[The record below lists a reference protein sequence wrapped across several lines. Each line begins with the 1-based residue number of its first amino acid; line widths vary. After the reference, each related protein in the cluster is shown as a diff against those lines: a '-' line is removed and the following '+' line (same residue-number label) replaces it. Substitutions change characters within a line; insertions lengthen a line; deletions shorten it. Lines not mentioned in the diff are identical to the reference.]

1 MPPIARGDDKVLVA
15 VRVRPLNDAERA
27 NGGGEAWSVAS
38 GAENTIAV
46 ISHGD
51 RRGAHGTGTKSEVRM
66 RERERVRVV
75 VVFFCRCWS
84 SRRGRLHRVRCD
96 VINGVVGARA
106 TSGEPNAHQRL
117 RLSVYRAPQASEWHH
132 SYTFDRVFDA
142 SSDNRQVYEATT
154 KRIVRDVVEGVN
166 GAVFAYGQTSSG
178 KTHTMRGS
186 DDEPGVIPLAVE
198 DVFACVREGRDN
210 TRREF
215 LIRASYLEIYNETL
229 VDLLDEDED
238 EDEAAVKDDEKT
250 KKKKK
255 LSIRE
260 DAERGTYVSG
270 LREEI
275 VTTPQEVMKLLE
287 RGSKRRRVGATRMNA
302 RSSRS
307 HVIFRMLV
315 ESRDGNDDDDDD
327 DDSDNGG
334 GVLMATLNLVDLAGS
349 ERQSK
354 TGAEGARA
362 VEGAHINKSLTTLG
376 LVIHK
381 LSGADGEGEGSSAQ
395 RKHIPYR
402 DSKLTRILQP
412 ALGGNSK
419 TSIICA
425 MTSSTAHVDESHST
439 LRFATRAKRVVNKSI
454 KVNEYAMSTKQFM
467 AMIEKQRAEIEMLRG
482 SSNNNGGGAS
492 SSMSAMTPETARTV
506 RAFEDKITRLE
517 RDRDALKDKFKADIA
532 HAEQRAANAERESA
546 KALALV
552 ATLREDIAAMHAD
565 GGGDE
570 AALALAHQ
578 LAQARKAREDVE
590 QKLDQERHEFFEEKT
605 KLLLLLKKKDTTL
618 SCEPVAASAVVDHQ
632 NHQNHSSSSTR
643 EQFVKQQETIALQ
656 RQRIE
661 DIERTLDDAVKAYED
676 EVAAKRRNADYE
688 EKYALAKNAYA
699 TLLKDHKTLKR
710 QMCKLTEVYAALKK
724 DVKSRGGGDSA
735 VVAPLKP
742 SN

>member
-1 MPPIARGDDKVLVA
+1 MY
-15 VRVRPLNDAERA
+15 
-27 NGGGEAWSVAS
+27 
-38 GAENTIAV
+38 
-46 ISHGD
+46 H
-51 RRGAHGTGTKSEVRM
+51 
-66 RERERVRVV
+66 
-75 VVFFCRCWS
+75 
-84 SRRGRLHRVRCD
+84 
-96 VINGVVGARA
+96 
-106 TSGEPNAHQRL
+106 
-117 RLSVYRAPQASEWHH
+117 APQASESHH

-178 KTHTMRGS
+178 KTHTMQGS
-186 DDEPGVIPLAVE
+186 DDEPGVIPLAIE
-198 DVFACVREGRDN
+198 DVFTCVREGRD

-238 EDEAAVKDDEKT
+238 EDEAVVKDDEK

-287 RGSKRRRVGATRMNA
+287 LGSKRRRMGATRMNA

-315 ESRDGNDDDDDD
+315 ESRDGNDDDD
-327 DDSDNGG
+327 SGNGG

-381 LSGADGEGEGSSAQ
+381 LSEGEGEGSSKQ
-395 RKHIPYR
+395 SKHIPYR

-439 LRFATRAKRVVNKSI
+439 LRFASRAKRVVNKSI

-482 SSNNNGGGAS
+482 SSNNNGGIAS

-565 GGGDE
+565 GGGDD
-570 AALALAHQ
+570 ADRALALAHQ
-578 LAQARKAREDVE
+578 LAQARKAREDAE
-590 QKLDQERHEFFEEKT
+590 QKLDQERHEFSEEKT
-605 KLLLLLKKKDTTL
+605 KLLLLLKTTKKDG
-618 SCEPVAASAVVDHQ
+618 EPPAAVVVDH
-632 NHQNHSSSSTR
+632 NHSSSTR

-688 EKYALAKNAYA
+688 EKYALAKSAYA

-710 QMCKLTEVYAALKK
+710 QMCKLTEVYTALKK
-724 DVKSRGGGDSA
+724 DIHKSKDRA
-735 VVAPLKP
+735 AAAPLKQI
-742 SN
+742 N

>member
-1 MPPIARGDDKVLVA
+1 LY
-15 VRVRPLNDAERA
+15 
-27 NGGGEAWSVAS
+27 
-38 GAENTIAV
+38 
-46 ISHGD
+46 H
-51 RRGAHGTGTKSEVRM
+51 
-66 RERERVRVV
+66 
-75 VVFFCRCWS
+75 
-84 SRRGRLHRVRCD
+84 
-96 VINGVVGARA
+96 
-106 TSGEPNAHQRL
+106 
-117 RLSVYRAPQASEWHH
+117 APQASESHH

-178 KTHTMRGS
+178 KTHTMQGS
-186 DDEPGVIPLAVE
+186 DDEPGVIPLAIE
-198 DVFACVREGRDN
+198 DVFTCVREGRD

-238 EDEAAVKDDEKT
+238 EDEAVVKDDEKK

-287 RGSKRRRVGATRMNA
+287 LGSKRRRMGATRMNA

-315 ESRDGNDDDDDD
+315 ESRDGNDDDD
-327 DDSDNGG
+327 SGNGG

-381 LSGADGEGEGSSAQ
+381 LSGADGEGEGSSGQ

-439 LRFATRAKRVVNKSI
+439 LRFASRAKRVVNKSI

-482 SSNNNGGGAS
+482 SSNNNGGIAS

-552 ATLREDIAAMHAD
+552 ATLREDIATMHAD
-565 GGGDE
+565 GGGDD
-570 AALALAHQ
+570 ADRALALAHQ
-578 LAQARKAREDVE
+578 LAQARKAREDAE
-590 QKLDQERHEFFEEKT
+590 QKLDQERHEFSEEKT
-605 KLLLLLKKKDTTL
+605 KLLLLLKTTKKDG
-618 SCEPVAASAVVDHQ
+618 EPPAAVVVDHK
-632 NHQNHSSSSTR
+632 HSSSTR

-688 EKYALAKNAYA
+688 EKYALAKSAYA

-724 DVKSRGGGDSA
+724 DIHKSKDRA
-735 VVAPLKP
+735 AAAPLKQI
-742 SN
+742 N

>member
-38 GAENTIAV
+38 GADNTISV
-46 ISHGD
+46 ISHGGS
-51 RRGAHGTGTKSEVRM
+51 RSAHGTGTKSE
-66 RERERVRVV
+66 
-75 VVFFCRCWS
+75 
-84 SRRGRLHRVRCD
+84 
-96 VINGVVGARA
+96 
-106 TSGEPNAHQRL
+106 
-117 RLSVYRAPQASEWHH
+117 ASESHH

-178 KTHTMRGS
+178 KTHTMQGS
-186 DDEPGVIPLAVE
+186 DDEPGVIPLAIE
-198 DVFACVREGRDN
+198 DVFTCVREGRD

-238 EDEAAVKDDEKT
+238 EDEAVVKDDEK

-287 RGSKRRRVGATRMNA
+287 LGSKRRRMGATRMNA

-315 ESRDGNDDDDDD
+315 ESRDGNDDDD
-327 DDSDNGG
+327 SGNGG

-381 LSGADGEGEGSSAQ
+381 LSGADGEGEGSSGQ

-439 LRFATRAKRVVNKSI
+439 LRFASRAKRVVNKSI

-482 SSNNNGGGAS
+482 SSNNNGGIAS

-565 GGGDE
+565 GGGDD
-570 AALALAHQ
+570 ADRALALAHQ
-578 LAQARKAREDVE
+578 LAQARKAREDAE
-590 QKLDQERHEFFEEKT
+590 QKLDQERHEFLEEKT
-605 KLLLLLKKKDTTL
+605 KLLLLLKTTKKDG
-618 SCEPVAASAVVDHQ
+618 EPPAAVVVDH
-632 NHQNHSSSSTR
+632 NHSSSTR

-688 EKYALAKNAYA
+688 EKYALAKSAYA

-724 DVKSRGGGDSA
+724 DMHRSKDGA
-735 VVAPLKP
+735 VAAPLKQI
-742 SN
+742 N

>member
-1 MPPIARGDDKVLVA
+1 M
-15 VRVRPLNDAERA
+15 
-27 NGGGEAWSVAS
+27 
-38 GAENTIAV
+38 
-46 ISHGD
+46 
-51 RRGAHGTGTKSEVRM
+51 
-66 RERERVRVV
+66 
-75 VVFFCRCWS
+75 
-84 SRRGRLHRVRCD
+84 
-96 VINGVVGARA
+96 
-106 TSGEPNAHQRL
+106 
-117 RLSVYRAPQASEWHH
+117 
-132 SYTFDRVFDA
+132 FDA

-178 KTHTMRGS
+178 KTHTMQGS
-186 DDEPGVIPLAVE
+186 DDEPGVIPLAIE
-198 DVFACVREGRDN
+198 DVFTCVREGRD

-238 EDEAAVKDDEKT
+238 EDEAVVKDDEKK

-287 RGSKRRRVGATRMNA
+287 LGSKRRRMGATRMNA

-315 ESRDGNDDDDDD
+315 ESRDGNDDDD
-327 DDSDNGG
+327 SGNGG

-381 LSGADGEGEGSSAQ
+381 LSGADGEGEGSSGQ

-439 LRFATRAKRVVNKSI
+439 LRFASRAKRVVNKSI

-482 SSNNNGGGAS
+482 SSNNNGGIAS

-552 ATLREDIAAMHAD
+552 ATLREDIATMHAD
-565 GGGDE
+565 GGGDD
-570 AALALAHQ
+570 ADRALALAHQ
-578 LAQARKAREDVE
+578 LAQARKAREDAE
-590 QKLDQERHEFFEEKT
+590 QKLDQERHEFLEEKT
-605 KLLLLLKKKDTTL
+605 KLLLLLKKKDA
-618 SCEPVAASAVVDHQ
+618 CHGGAPPVAALAVVDH
-632 NHQNHSSSSTR
+632 HASSASTR

-688 EKYALAKNAYA
+688 EKYALAKSAYA

-724 DVKSRGGGDSA
+724 DIHKSKDRA
-735 VVAPLKP
+735 AAAPLKQI
-742 SN
+742 N

>member
-51 RRGAHGTGTKSEVRM
+51 RRGAHGTGTKSE
-66 RERERVRVV
+66 
-75 VVFFCRCWS
+75 
-84 SRRGRLHRVRCD
+84 
-96 VINGVVGARA
+96 
-106 TSGEPNAHQRL
+106 
-117 RLSVYRAPQASEWHH
+117 ASEWHH

-506 RAFEDKITRLE
+506 RAFEDKISRLE

>member
-1 MPPIARGDDKVLVA
+1 MCVYDSWCALAQRHEQHHHD
-15 VRVRPLNDAERA
+15 ER
-27 NGGGEAWSVAS
+27 
-38 GAENTIAV
+38 
-46 ISHGD
+46 
-51 RRGAHGTGTKSEVRM
+51 RRGNQTLTKD
-66 RERERVRVV
+66 
-75 VVFFCRCWS
+75 
-84 SRRGRLHRVRCD
+84 SRR
-96 VINGVVGARA
+96 II
-106 TSGEPNAHQRL
+106 
-117 RLSVYRAPQASEWHH
+117 APQASESHH

-154 KRIVRDVVEGVN
+154 KRIVRDVVQGVN

-178 KTHTMRGS
+178 KTHTMQGT

-198 DVFACVREGRDN
+198 DVFACVREGRD

-229 VDLLDEDED
+229 VDLLDEDE
-238 EDEAAVKDDEKT
+238 EDET
-250 KKKKK
+250 TTKKKK

-287 RGSKRRRVGATRMNA
+287 LGSKRRRVGATRMNA

-315 ESRDGNDDDDDD
+315 ESRDGDDDDDD
-327 DDSDNGG
+327 GSGNNGGGGG

-381 LSGADGEGEGSSAQ
+381 LSEGEGEGSSKQ
-395 RKHIPYR
+395 SKHIPYR

-439 LRFATRAKRVVNKSI
+439 LRFASRAKRVVNKSI

-482 SSNNNGGGAS
+482 SSSHNNGSGASS

-565 GGGDE
+565 GGGDD
-570 AALALAHQ
+570 ADRALALAHQ
-578 LAQARKAREDVE
+578 LAQARKAREDAE
-590 QKLDQERHEFFEEKT
+590 QKLDQERHEFLEEKT
-605 KLLLLLKKKDTTL
+605 KLLLLLKKKDA
-618 SCEPVAASAVVDHQ
+618 CHGGAPPVAALAVVDH
-632 NHQNHSSSSTR
+632 HASSASTR

-699 TLLKDHKTLKR
+699 TLLKDHKTLKK

-724 DVKSRGGGDSA
+724 AKDIQHTSKERGAAA
-735 VVAPLKP
+735 VVPLKP
-742 SN
+742 MNN